1 MKSMTVRGIDEDIS
15 RILKD
20 KAKREGT
27 SVNSLLLRIVKEGLG
42 MAERKRNVIHSDLD
56 HLTGG
61 WSEEEYLE
69 FQRKISDFEV
79 VDED

>member
-1 MKSMTVRGIDEDIS
+1 MKKYYDKYIS

-42 MAERKRNVIHSDLD
+42 MAKRKRNVIHSDLD

-69 FQRKISDFEV
+69 FQ
-79 VDED
+79 

>member
-42 MAERKRNVIHSDLD
+42 MAKRKRNVIHSDLD

-69 FQRKISDFEV
+69 FQKKISDFEV